1 MKQVSY
7 LGAVA
12 KAVISQFAKSEATVA
27 QCRAAEDKVIQKA
40 VDSMTLAFNT
50 AVSSRGLTRAQW
62 AALRAPK
69 AEHKVEVSEMFAA
82 IPSITD
88 ATRRNLATAFWMAFE
103 SGEPFDRSAVKNK
116 SEAKSEAEA
125 EKKPKTGKVEVTD
138 RAALDQTLSKALKQ
152 ARLLGLLDFAA
163 VLLDHCIE
171 SLDDF
176 SEATE

>member
-1 MKQVSY
+1 MKQVSF
-7 LGAVA
+7 LGLAS
-12 KAVISQFAKSEATVA
+12 KQVIAQFAKSDATVA
-27 QCRAAEDKVIQKA
+27 QCRAAEDKVIGKA
-40 VDSMTLAFNT
+40 VDTMRVAYET
-50 AVSSRGLTRAQW
+50 AVSAKGLTRAQW

-69 AEHKVEVSEMFAA
+69 AAHKVEVAEMFAA

-88 ATRRNLATAFWMAFE
+88 ATRRNLATAFWMSFE

-116 SEAKSEAEA
+116 SEAKSEA
-125 EKKPKTGKVEVTD
+125 KPKTGKVESTD
-138 RAALDQTLSKALKQ
+138 RAALDKTLSKALKQ

-176 SEATE
+176 TEAAE